1 MAQKHRLPGE
11 GSPQVQETV
20 VLSLSLAYLGLLF
33 AVAYVGDRHAR
44 AWSSSRLG
52 PIVYGLSLAIYCTS
66 WTFYG
71 AVGRAATSGPDFIL
85 IYVGPLIVVL
95 AGYPMLRK
103 IITIAKR
110 HNVTSIADFLGS
122 RYGKSRAVAV
132 SATLIASV
140 GALPYIALQLQA
152 VSSSFIA
159 IAGPGHSGVSML
171 PAPIADTSFIVAA
184 LMAIFTILF
193 GVRHVQA
200 AEQHRGMMLAIAF
213 ESVVKLVALL
223 AVGPFVIFGLFDG
236 PSDLMARVAAAPEVE
251 TRLEGSAS
259 SLAWVTTTLL
269 AAAAFLC
276 LPRQFHVAVV
286 EHDHPGSLKTAR
298 WLFPAYLVLIN
309 LFVVPIAAGGL
320 LLLPRVAN
328 PDLYVLSLPLSNDEA
343 WLSLLVFIGGLSA
356 ATSMVIVACMAL
368 SGMIGNEL
376 VMPLLLRRRAA
387 AQGDLGPLVLL
398 VRRAAV
404 LVIVLAGYAYHKT
417 IAGYL
422 PLASIGMI
430 SFCAVA
436 NFMPG
441 LILGLYWRRANRF
454 GVVAGLAGGF
464 AVWLYG
470 LLIPS
475 LQQARGKPLATPLA
489 PFLPEPLA
497 ALDPIGQGFL
507 VGITANTLLLIVG
520 SLLVA
525 PRRRDQEQADA
536 FVLGAEAPQR
546 TLAGDAASR
555 IGELR
560 DLVARF
566 LGAERA
572 ERAFADRGLT
582 LPAALALAERLL
594 SGTIGAA
601 SARVIMAAVERRRL
615 ISPRA
620 ARAML
625 DEASEAIRYSSEIL
639 RNALDHAGLGIA
651 AFDRESRLEIW
662 NERFPALLGLDPD
675 AVTVG
680 ADAGA
685 LAEVLKRPETSQV
698 LERRGPNASVIE
710 IRLDPMPGGGFVA
723 TCHDVTA
730 RVRAAEALRDSE
742 RRIRVY
748 TDNVPVLIAYIDRDE
763 RYRFTNRQYQAALNL
778 TPEEAE
784 GRTIVEVIGEERYHR
799 LKPHIDGVLSGE
811 HQTFEIEFP
820 TNDANIEVA
829 QGTYIPHF
837 DASGAVAGF
846 FLLYQDVTQAR
857 AAEAVLRQSK
867 ETLELRVAE
876 RTFEL
881 ERSRAE
887 AEAANLGKTRFIAAA
902 SHDLLQPLHAARLFT
917 AALADRQP
925 GNDLVTKID
934 QGLGAVESLLDALLD
949 ISKLDAGA
957 LKPERRSFA
966 IQPLLDSLAA
976 AFAPFASKSGARLTV
991 LPCSASI
998 ATDPALLRRILQNF
1012 VSNALR
1018 YGGSENRTPRVVLG
1032 CRRAGK
1038 ALRFEVWD
1046 NGPGIPED
1054 KRDLVF
1060 QEFVRLHPAAVDRGE
1075 GRGLGLGLA
1084 IVERIARMLGH
1095 PVSLRSVPGRG
1106 SVFSVTVPLAATAAV
1121 VPAAQPAMAPMTG
1134 LDTGAFVLCIDDE
1147 AQVRDAMATLLGGWG
1162 CRIIA
1167 SPGLDSALAS
1177 LAEEGRAPD
1186 LLVVDYHL
1194 GSGPDGLAVI
1204 ERLRQEWGA
1213 EIAAA
1218 LITADR
1224 DPSLRRRA
1232 RGQRVDLLHKPVK
1245 PAALRALLRGR
1256 GRSQPVALRA

>member
-1 MAQKHRLPGE
+1 MRKHGGLE
-11 GSPQVQETV
+11 GDPLLHETV
-20 VLSLSLAYLGLLF
+20 VLGLSLAYLGILF

-85 IYVGPLIVVL
+85 IYVGPVLVVL

-103 IITIAKR
+103 IITTAKR

-152 VSSSFIA
+152 VSSSFSA
-159 IAGPGHSGVSML
+159 IAGPSFSGAGASPL
-171 PAPIADTSFIVAA
+171 ADTSFIVAA

-223 AVGPFVIFGLFDG
+223 AVGPFVIFWLFDG
-236 PSDLMARVAAAPEVE
+236 PGDLLTRITEAADVGE
-251 TRLEGSAS
+251 RLQGSAS
-259 SLAWVTTTLL
+259 SLSWVMTTLL
-269 AAAAFLC
+269 AASAFLC

-298 WLFPAYLVLIN
+298 WLFPAYLVAIN

-328 PDLYVLSLPLSNDEA
+328 PDLFVLTLPLSQSEP

-404 LVIVLAGYAYHKT
+404 LVIVLAGYAYHKI
-417 IAGYL
+417 IAGIL

-430 SFCAVA
+430 SFSAVA

-454 GVVAGLAGGF
+454 GVVAGMAGGF
-464 AVWLYG
+464 AIWLYA

-475 LQQARGKPLATPLA
+475 LRQARGAELATPLA
-489 PFLPEPLA
+489 QLLPAPFDS
-497 ALDPIGQGFL
+497 LDPIGQGFF
-507 VGITANTLLLIVG
+507 VGITVNTLLLIIG
-520 SLLVA
+520 SLLVPA
-525 PRRRDQEQADA
+525 RQRDAEQADS
-536 FVLGAEAPQR
+536 FVLGAEAPR
-546 TLAGDAASR
+546 LAHAGGDVSSR
-555 IGELR
+555 IAELR

-572 ERAFADRGLT
+572 ERAFADRGMT

-625 DEASEAIRYSSEIL
+625 DEASEAIRYSSDIL

-651 AFDRESRLEIW
+651 AFDRDSRLEIW

-675 AVTVG
+675 TVTVG
-680 ADAGA
+680 AEAGT

-710 IRLDPMPGGGFVA
+710 IRLDPLPGGGFVA

-742 RRIRVY
+742 RRIRIY

-763 RYRFTNRQYQAALNL
+763 RYRFTNRLYQAALNL
-778 TPEEAE
+778 TPVEAE
-784 GRTIVEVIGEERYHR
+784 GRTIIEVIGEERYRR
-799 LKPHIDGVLSGE
+799 LKPHIDGVLRGE

-820 TNDANIEVA
+820 TNDANVEVA

-837 DASGAVAGF
+837 DEAGAVIGF
-846 FLLYQDVTQAR
+846 FLLYQDTTQAR

-876 RTFEL
+876 RTAEL

-925 GNDLVTKID
+925 GNDLATKID
-934 QGLGAVESLLDALLD
+934 QGLGAVEALLDALLD

-957 LKPERRSFA
+957 LKPDMRAFA
-966 IQPLLDSLAA
+966 LQPLLDSLAA
-976 AFAPFASKSGARLTV
+976 AFVPIASKSGAVFRV
-991 LPCSASI
+991 VPSSATI

-1018 YGGSENRTPRVVLG
+1018 YGGGDDRKPRVVLG
-1032 CRRAGK
+1032 CRRVGK
-1038 ALRFEVWD
+1038 TLRIEVWD

-1054 KRDLVF
+1054 KRELVF

-1084 IVERIARMLGH
+1084 IVERITRMLGH
-1095 PVSLRSVPGRG
+1095 KVSLRSTAGRG
-1106 SVFSVTVPLAATAAV
+1106 SVFSVTVPLAAATAV
-1121 VPAAQPAMAPMTG
+1121 RPAPKPVQPILPA

-1162 CRIIA
+1162 CRVIA
-1167 SPGLDSALAS
+1167 VPGPDEALAA
-1177 LAEEGRAPD
+1177 LAEEERAPD

-1194 GSGPDGLAVI
+1194 GAGPDGLSII
-1204 ERLRQEWGA
+1204 ERVRLEWGA
-1213 EIAAA
+1213 DIAAA

-1224 DPSLRRRA
+1224 DPALRA
-1232 RGQRVDLLHKPVK
+1232 RARDQRVDLLLKPVK

-1256 GRSQPVALRA
+1256 GRNQPFALRA